1 MVKKKK
7 VLKKKQKKQSPKFQK
22 KSFFLGLFL
31 GILILTVA
39 GFFLF
44 EKKYQGRVYPGVKIL
59 GFDFGGKKTKQVKD
73 FFETKN
79 YPFENLKIIFFHQ
92 DKVATV
98 SGESIRLGF
107 DSDLSAQ
114 QAHFIGRSGDF
125 FSQSSMKFKALTQGI
140 ELSPLFKWKKEP
152 LEKTLDLLSQTINI
166 EPQNALFNF
175 EDSKVVAFRLSK
187 KGQRLNTKKT
197 LADLEIKL
205 ATLTKQASFSSEL
218 KIPLRIEIVEPEI
231 TNTKASNLGIT
242 TLLVKGFSYFQGSSK
257 ERIHN
262 IALSS
267 SLLHGLLIAPKEV
280 FSLNNALGDISA
292 ATGYQSS
299 YIIKEGKTVLGDGG
313 GVCQVSSTLFR
324 AALNAGLEII
334 ERHPHSYRV
343 YYYEQGGFSPGMD
356 ATIFSPSIDLKIK
369 NNTPAHILIQT
380 ILDYNNSS
388 LTFEFYGQKDDR
400 EVNISKV
407 KTWDQQPPPED
418 KYIDDPTL
426 PKDQIKQIDWKA
438 WGIKTSFSYKVTKD
452 NQVLTQNSFYSNF
465 QPWQAVFLRGTRE

>member
-1 MVKKKK
+1 M
-7 VLKKKQKKQSPKFQK
+7 
-22 KSFFLGLFL
+22 
-31 GILILTVA
+31 
-39 GFFLF
+39 
-44 EKKYQGRVYPGVKIL
+44 
-59 GFDFGGKKTKQVKD
+59 
-73 FFETKN
+73 
-79 YPFENLKIIFFHQ
+79 
-92 DKVATV
+92 
-98 SGESIRLGF
+98 
-107 DSDLSAQ
+107 
-114 QAHFIGRSGDF
+114 
-125 FSQSSMKFKALTQGI
+125 
-140 ELSPLFKWKKEP
+140 
-152 LEKTLDLLSQTINI
+152 
-166 EPQNALFNF
+166 
-175 EDSKVVAFRLSK
+175 
-187 KGQRLNTKKT
+187 
-197 LADLEIKL
+197 
-205 ATLTKQASFSSEL
+205 
-218 KIPLRIEIVEPEI
+218 RIEIVEPEI

>member
-1 MVKKKK
+1 MVKRKK

-73 FFETKN
+73 FFEAKN

-92 DKVATV
+92 DKIATI
-98 SGESIRLGF
+98 SGKLIKLGF

-114 QAHFIGRSGDF
+114 QAHFIGRGGDF
-125 FSQSSMKFKALTQGI
+125 LSQSSMKFRALTQGI
-140 ELSPLFKWKKEP
+140 ELSPLFKWRKEP
-152 LEKTLDLLSQTINI
+152 LEETLDLLSQTINI

-187 KGQRLNTKKT
+187 KGQRLNTQKT